1 MSGIKGFCDLTCI
14 FFERRFGIFK
24 EDMRRRY
31 IIGGLI
37 AAGCFAFS
45 GCETTNSGTTQVTG
59 KTRSALTEWDV
70 DIYQNPAGLLSWIP
84 DMDIPVR
91 FEEIAKLESSGTT
104 ASNSPSAI
112 DDKTAQIVTDLKKRG
127 ARMGANGIV
136 LREVNVAEDVIERQ
150 SSGYENVR
158 FPDGSIRQVEAP
170 VRISYQRVYKVTIKA
185 DSVFLDWN
193 TVWTGE
199 PTTSN

>member
-1 MSGIKGFCDLTCI
+1 MKRSILVF
-14 FFERRFGIFK
+14 
-24 EDMRRRY
+24 
-31 IIGGLI
+31 LI
-37 AAGCFAFS
+37 AVGCFAFS

-70 DIYQNPAGLLSWIP
+70 DIYQNPAGLLSWVP
-84 DMDIPVR
+84 DMDIPVK

-104 ASNSPSAI
+104 VSGNPSAI
-112 DDKTAQIVTDLKKRG
+112 DDQTTKIVTDLKKRA

-136 LREVNVAEDVIERQ
+136 IREVSVVEDVVERQ

-170 VRISYQRVYKVTIKA
+170 VRISYQRVYRVSIKA

-199 PTTSN
+199 PTSSN

>member
-1 MSGIKGFCDLTCI
+1 MKRLVVVI
-14 FFERRFGIFK
+14 FL
-24 EDMRRRY
+24 
-31 IIGGLI
+31 GL
-37 AAGCFAFS
+37 GMLVHT

-59 KTRSALTEWDV
+59 KTRAALTEWDV

-84 DMDIPVR
+84 DMEIPVK

-104 ASNSPSAI
+104 MSSNPSAI
-112 DDKTAQIVTDLKKRG
+112 DDQTTQIVTDLKKRA

-136 LREVNVAEDVIERQ
+136 IREVNVAEDVVERQ

-199 PTTSN
+199 PTSSN